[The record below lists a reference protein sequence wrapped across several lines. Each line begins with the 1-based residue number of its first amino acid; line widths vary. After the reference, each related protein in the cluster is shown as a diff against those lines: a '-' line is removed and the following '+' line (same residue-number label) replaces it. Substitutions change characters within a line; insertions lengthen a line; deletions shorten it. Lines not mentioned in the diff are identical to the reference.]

1 MLKTDILIYYINI
14 YISDAV
20 GGGTP
25 KYASGIK
32 IIFILYNIY
41 IINAV
46 GGGTPKKCIIIFFLF
61 SYSSYIIFINDQQ

>member
-46 GGGTPKKCIIIFFLF
+46 GGGTPKKCII
-61 SYSSYIIFINDQQ
+61 